1 MNGTPFKLATIARV
15 NTGTKPFAALVLGDE
30 AIDLSAVHTVYRAA
44 RGGPTLIA
52 TDSILDLLDDWDAN
66 FAVLQE
72 MVAFIEKDGV
82 PAGAAVAQTGLRVFA
97 PVLRPGKMFY
107 AAQNF
112 QEHVD
117 EMIRAGMTPAGGPKF
132 TGEKST
138 TVPYLFLKAPS
149 TLCGAFDDIEI
160 PRGMKKIDWEAEIA
174 LAIGKRGKRIKAE
187 RALDHVAGFMTTNDV
202 SCRDLQIR
210 QDRPALRSD
219 WLGGKSHDNFA
230 PMGPYL
236 VPRAFVRDHM
246 NLAIRL
252 TVNGAVKQNGNTSQ
266 FIFTPEEQI
275 EYASNVLTLEAGGDN
290 RERGLR
296 RMRRRLRRTENREDR
311 HDGAGVRHRDG
322 PGDGLRPVRRRP
334 VAGGRPGRATPRRP
348 RHSRAP
354 PGRLPATR
362 RGDAHRQG
370 RRDLHDGA

>member
-1 MNGTPFKLATIARV
+1 MNGPPFKLATIARV
-15 NTGTKPFAALVLGDE
+15 NTSTKPFAALVLGEE
-30 AIDLSAVHTVYRAA
+30 AIDLSAAHTAYRAA
-44 RGGPTLIA
+44 RGGATLRA
-52 TDSILDLLDDWDAN
+52 TDNIRDLLEDWDAN

-72 MVAFIEKDGV
+72 MVAFIKKDGV
-82 PAGAAVAQTGLRVFA
+82 PAGAAVAQAGLRIFA

-149 TLCGAFDDIEI
+149 TLCGAFDDIAI

-236 VPRAFVRDHM
+236 VPRAFVPRPHETRHPP
-246 NLAIRL
+246 NGQRRGQAERQYLAIHLHPRGADRVRL
-252 TVNGAVKQNGNTSQ
+252 EHAH
-266 FIFTPEEQI
+266 PR
-275 EYASNVLTLEAGGDN
+275 GG
-290 RERGLR
+290 RRVQLRYLRRRRSGYQHVSGLR
-296 RMRRRLRRTENREDR
+296 RY
-311 HDGAGVRHRDG
+311 
-322 PGDGLRPVRRRP
+322 
-334 VAGGRPGRATPRRP
+334 
-348 RHSRAP
+348 
-354 PGRLPATR
+354 
-362 RGDAHRQG
+362 RGD
-370 RRDLHDGA
+370 RDRNLG